1 MAGSLIGQTLFL
13 TPSFFP
19 LCVFAP
25 LRLCVHPQVRI
36 ETRPHRMTSTAL
48 DIAQALVR
56 LPSVNQD
63 YDPASAGEGAVTA
76 WIEDWAR
83 ANGFTVWRQPVLPG
97 RENVLLQFRNGADHP
112 HFMLNGHTD
121 TVGVGGMTIAPFG
134 GELREDRLW
143 GRGASDMKGPLAC
156 MMAAA
161 LRLKNEP
168 ASWRGTLTVA
178 CMADEEFRFRGVTAM
193 LEQMVAAGILP
204 AVEPGV
210 PPGGQHATPSEPAA
224 NFMAPLH
231 KVALSPDGRMPS
243 STAGGTPAA
252 TLPDFAVVGEPTR
265 LRVVRGCKGCLR
277 FTIRALGRAAHS
289 SKPHEGRSAVVAMAH
304 AILELERHF
313 TTRLAQIAAPGFG
326 TSTGSIGLISGGTG
340 VNIVPEHCAIQVDIR
355 LLPGQDWRA
364 TYEEIQALLRTRCQ
378 QVPDVR
384 WQFDEP
390 SVVDPSFEFSPEH
403 PLVKTACAVRG
414 QPEPDVVFF
423 SCDASKLAARGVPV
437 IVLGPGDIAQA
448 HTVDEF
454 IAVADLEAGT
464 EAYVRLAQALMPTR

>member
-1 MAGSLIGQTLFL
+1 MS
-13 TPSFFP
+13 
-19 LCVFAP
+19 
-25 LRLCVHPQVRI
+25 
-36 ETRPHRMTSTAL
+36 STAL

-56 LPSVNQD
+56 FPSVNPD

-76 WIEDWAR
+76 WIENWGR
-83 ANGFTVWRQPVLPG
+83 VHGFTVCRQPVLPG

-134 GELREDRLW
+134 GEVREGRLW

-161 LRLKNEP
+161 LRLKNAP
-168 ASWRGTLTVA
+168 STWRGTLTVA

-193 LEQMVAAGILP
+193 LEQMA
-204 AVEPGV
+204 
-210 PPGGQHATPSEPAA
+210 
-224 NFMAPLH
+224 
-231 KVALSPDGRMPS
+231 R
-243 STAGGTPAA
+243 
-252 TLPDFAVVGEPTR
+252 LPDFAVVGEPTR

-277 FTIRALGRAAHS
+277 FAIHALGRAAHS

-304 AILELERHF
+304 AILDLERHF
-313 TTRLAQIAAPGFG
+313 TTRLTQIAAPGFG
-326 TSTGSIGLISGGTG
+326 TSTGSIGLITGGTG

-364 TYEEIQALLRTRCQ
+364 TYDEIVLLSDNWLAKLTAGIRF
-378 QVPDVR
+378 
-384 WQFDEP
+384 QFDPP
-390 SVVDPSFEFSPEH
+390 SVVDPSFELPAHH
-403 PLVKTACAVRG
+403 PLVQTACRVLG
-414 QPEPDVVFF
+414 QPTPDVVFF
-423 SCDASKLAARGVPV
+423 SCDASKIAARGVPV

-454 IAVADLEAGT
+454 IALADLEAGT
-464 EAYVRLAQALMPTR
+464 EAYVRLAQSLMPAA

>member
-1 MAGSLIGQTLFL
+1 M
-13 TPSFFP
+13 TP
-19 LCVFAP
+19 A
-25 LRLCVHPQVRI
+25 
-36 ETRPHRMTSTAL
+36 TAL

-56 LPSVNQD
+56 IPSVNPD

-76 WIEDWAR
+76 WIEEWAR

-97 RENVLLQFRNGADHP
+97 RENIFLQFRNGADHP

-134 GELREDRLW
+134 GEVRDGKLW

-156 MMAAA
+156 MLAAA
-161 LRLKNEP
+161 LRLKNAP
-168 ASWRGTLTVA
+168 SSWRGTLTVA
-178 CMADEEFRFRGVTAM
+178 CMADEEFRYRGVTAM
-193 LEQMVAAGILP
+193 LKQMP
-204 AVEPGV
+204 
-210 PPGGQHATPSEPAA
+210 
-224 NFMAPLH
+224 
-231 KVALSPDGRMPS
+231 
-243 STAGGTPAA
+243 
-252 TLPDFAVVGEPTR
+252 LPDFAVVGEPTR

-277 FTIRALGRAAHS
+277 FAIHAVGRAAHS
-289 SKPHEGRSAVVAMAH
+289 SKPHEGRSAVIAMAH

-313 TTRLAQIAAPGFG
+313 NTQLAQITAPGFG

-340 VNIVPEHCAIQVDIR
+340 VNIVPERCAIQVDIR

-364 TYEEIQALLRTRCQ
+364 TYDEIQTFVRTRCQ

-390 SVVDPSFEFSPEH
+390 SVVDPSFELPANH
-403 PLVKTACAVRG
+403 PLVQTACALRG

-423 SCDASKLAARGVPV
+423 SCDASKIAARSVPV

-454 IAVADLEAGT
+454 IALADLEAGT
-464 EAYVRLAQALMPTR
+464 EAYVRLAQALMPAR

>member
-1 MAGSLIGQTLFL
+1 
-13 TPSFFP
+13 
-19 LCVFAP
+19 
-25 LRLCVHPQVRI
+25 
-36 ETRPHRMTSTAL
+36 MTSTAL

-56 LPSVNQD
+56 IPSVNPD
-63 YDPASAGEGAVTA
+63 YDPTSAGEGAVTA
-76 WIEDWAR
+76 WIEAWGLAH
-83 ANGFTVWRQPVLPG
+83 GFTFWRQPVLPG
-97 RENVLLQFRNGADHP
+97 RENVILQIRNGADHP

-134 GELREDRLW
+134 GEVRDGKLW

-156 MMAAA
+156 MLAAA

-168 ASWRGTLTVA
+168 STWRGMLTVA
-178 CMADEEFRFRGVTAM
+178 CMADEEFRFRGVTEM
-193 LEQMVAAGILP
+193 LEQMSATVASGILP
-204 AVEPGV
+204 AVEPGL
-210 PPGGQHATPSEPAA
+210 PPGGKSWEDTTDVGS
-224 NFMAPLH
+224 
-231 KVALSPDGRMPS
+231 SSTGPDGRMPS

-277 FTIRALGRAAHS
+277 FAIHAFGRAAHS

-304 AILELERHF
+304 AILDLERHF
-313 TTRLAQIAAPGFG
+313 TTRLTQIAAPGFG

-364 TYEEIQALLRTRCQ
+364 TYDEIVLLCDQWLPKCTAGIHF
-378 QVPDVR
+378 
-384 WQFDEP
+384 QFDPP
-390 SVVDPSFEFSPEH
+390 SVVDPSFELPADH
-403 PLVKTACAVRG
+403 PLVQTACGVLG
-414 QPEPDVVFF
+414 QPTPDVAFF
-423 SCDASKLAARGVPV
+423 SCDASKIAACGVPV

-454 IAVADLEAGT
+454 IALADLDAGT
-464 EAYVRLAQALMPTR
+464 EAYLRLAQALMPPSEMR

>member
-1 MAGSLIGQTLFL
+1 
-13 TPSFFP
+13 
-19 LCVFAP
+19 
-25 LRLCVHPQVRI
+25 
-36 ETRPHRMTSTAL
+36 MTSTAL

-56 LPSVNQD
+56 IPSVNPD

-76 WIEDWAR
+76 WVDDWGR
-83 ANGFTVWRQPVLPG
+83 ENGFTVSRQPVLPG

-121 TVGVGGMTIAPFG
+121 TVGVGGMTIAPFS
-134 GELREDRLW
+134 GEVHDERLW

-161 LRLKNEP
+161 LRLKNAP
-168 ASWRGTLTVA
+168 STWRGTLTVA

-193 LEQMVAAGILP
+193 LEQMSPLP
-204 AVEPGV
+204 
-210 PPGGQHATPSEPAA
+210 
-224 NFMAPLH
+224 N
-231 KVALSPDGRMPS
+231 
-243 STAGGTPAA
+243 
-252 TLPDFAVVGEPTR
+252 FAVVGEPTR

-277 FTIRALGRAAHS
+277 FAIHAFGRAAHS

-313 TTRLAQIAAPGFG
+313 TTRLTQIAAPGFG
-326 TSTGSIGLISGGTG
+326 TSTGSIGLISGGSG

-364 TYEEIQALLRTRCQ
+364 TYDEIALLSDNWLAKLTDGIRF
-378 QVPDVR
+378 
-384 WQFDEP
+384 QFDPP
-390 SVVDPSFEFSPEH
+390 SVVDPSFEFPADH
-403 PLVKTACAVRG
+403 PLVQTACRVLD
-414 QPEPDVVFF
+414 QPTPDVVFF
-423 SCDASKLAARGVPV
+423 SCDASKIAARGVPV

-454 IAVADLEAGT
+454 IALTDLEAGT
-464 EAYVRLAQALMPTR
+464 EAYAKLALELMPTA

>member
-1 MAGSLIGQTLFL
+1 
-13 TPSFFP
+13 
-19 LCVFAP
+19 
-25 LRLCVHPQVRI
+25 
-36 ETRPHRMTSTAL
+36 MTSTAL

-56 LPSVNQD
+56 LPSVNPD

-97 RENVLLQFRNGADHP
+97 RENILLQFRNGADHP

-134 GELREDRLW
+134 GEVRDGRLW

-161 LRLKNEP
+161 LHLKNSP

-193 LEQMVAAGILP
+193 LEQMTAPVP
-204 AVEPGV
+204 ATYSRRPDEPN
-210 PPGGQHATPSEPAA
+210 A
-224 NFMAPLH
+224 
-231 KVALSPDGRMPS
+231 PDGDYKS
-243 STAGGTPAA
+243 PAR
-252 TLPDFAVVGEPTR
+252 LPDFAVVGEPTR

-277 FTIRALGRAAHS
+277 FAIHALGRAAHS

-313 TTRLAQIAAPGFG
+313 TTRLTQIAAPGFG

-340 VNIVPEHCAIQVDIR
+340 VNIVPERCAIQVDIR

-364 TYEEIQALLRTRCQ
+364 TYDEIARLADGWLAK
-378 QVPDVR
+378 VPTGVR
-384 WQFDEP
+384 FQFDPP
-390 SVVDPSFEFSPEH
+390 SVVDPSFEFPADH

-423 SCDASKLAARGVPV
+423 SCDASKMAARGVPV

-454 IAVADLEAGT
+454 IALADLEAGT
-464 EAYVRLAQALMPTR
+464 ETYVRLAQALMPAA